1 LLTKFIDLFNYYPI
15 QVDKLR
21 NTNDSHEFTYIMNS
35 GTHGT
40 RNEYGDK
47 IVIPSEKKTD
57 EQKEMIKLLSLV
69 SNKINERFVNLK
81 ACFRY
86 LDTNHS

>member
-47 IVIPSEKKTD
+47 IVIP
-57 EQKEMIKLLSLV
+57 
-69 SNKINERFVNLK
+69 
-81 ACFRY
+81 
-86 LDTNHS
+86 